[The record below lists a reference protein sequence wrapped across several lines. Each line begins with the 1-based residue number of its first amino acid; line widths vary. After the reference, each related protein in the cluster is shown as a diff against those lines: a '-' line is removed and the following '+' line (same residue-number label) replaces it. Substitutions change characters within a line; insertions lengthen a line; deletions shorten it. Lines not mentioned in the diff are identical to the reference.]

1 MPRAGASGI
10 FSRTM
15 PMADWLKKLVSFTP
29 LMKEIPGGGGKKNP
43 LGDKGE
49 NVAARYVRSTLGYK
63 ILTRNFRIE
72 GGEVDIVAR
81 DGKTLVFIEVKT
93 RAYDDPTPEEQV
105 NEFKTHQVTKAAK
118 VFLSRYGFPQPPARF
133 DIIAI
138 VWPTGRE
145 PIIRHIPNAFE
156 ATF

>member
-1 MPRAGASGI
+1 
-10 FSRTM
+10 M
-15 PMADWLKKLVSFTP
+15 PMAEWLKKLLTFTP
-29 LMKEIPGGGGKKNP
+29 LMKEVPSSASRNP

-105 NEFKTHQVTKAAK
+105 NEFKTHQITKAAK

-145 PIIRHIPNAFE
+145 PMIRHTPNAFE